1 MKPVRAC
8 WLAVGL
14 LALAL
19 GCVGI
24 VVPLLPTTP
33 FLLLAVFAFAQS
45 SERLH
50 DWLVEHPVL
59 GTFIEDWRKHG
70 AINRRAKLVSVVSMV
85 AVFALSLALGL
96 ATPVLVAQAV
106 ALAGAAT
113 FVLTRPSP
121 PNQ

>member
-14 LALAL
+14 LALVL

-24 VVPLLPTTP
+24 LIPLLPTTP

-50 DWLVEHPVL
+50 DWLVEHPIL
-59 GTFIEDWRKHG
+59 GIFIQDWRRYG

-85 AVFALSLALGL
+85 AVFALSLILGL
-96 ATPVLVAQAV
+96 TTPVLIVQAV

-121 PNQ
+121 PDQ

>member
-1 MKPVRAC
+1 MNPVRAF

-19 GCVGI
+19 GCVGV

-50 DWLVEHPVL
+50 VWLIEHPIL
-59 GTFIEDWRKHG
+59 GTFIEDWRRYG
-70 AINRRAKLVSVVSMV
+70 AINRRAKLASVVSMA
-85 AVFALSLALGL
+85 AVFATSLIMGL
-96 ATPVLVAQAV
+96 ATPVLVVQAV

-121 PNQ
+121 PDQ